1 MEKELKDLLENEVLG
16 EDVKTAL
23 QEAFDSKIKVME
35 QKLHEDYAAR
45 YANDKATL
53 VEAMDNMLTDAIKAE
68 LNEFSEDRKA
78 LISQKAKLSK
88 ATLEARK
95 VYGAKLAEHTKLLN
109 AFMAKQLKEEIA
121 EFVSDR
127 KLLETQRKQ
136 MAMEVKTIKES
147 SKKQLADRIGKL
159 ETFVLKNLSEE
170 ITEFQIDKKA
180 LVEQRA
186 KLAADGKK
194 QINETRT
201 KFIAKAT
208 ALVDKTL
215 NEVIKTEMVQWRDDI
230 KVARENNFGR
240 RIFEAVASE
249 YMASY
254 LSEGSEVKKLKS
266 QLDESKKKI
275 AETATFIQ
283 KQKVLMETV
292 EAKARIAS
300 DRAARMETLNE
311 LLSPLNREKK
321 AVMEEMLRDTK
332 TQSLKETFNRYLPA
346 VMNGAPQSSS
356 VKRNLTEAAQTKSV
370 AITGDRMNKLSE
382 AVIEES
388 KNPDIGQILYLAGLN
403 KEAKEN
409 R

>member
-68 LNEFSEDRKA
+68 LNEFSDDRKA

-109 AFMAKQLKEEIA
+109 AFMAQQLKEEIA

-127 KLLETQRKQ
+127 KQLEAQRKQ
-136 MAMEVKTIKES
+136 MAMEVRNIKES

-186 KLAADGKK
+186 KLAAEGKK

-201 KFIAKAT
+201 KFIEKAT

-283 KQKVLMETV
+283 KQKALMETV

-332 TQSLKETFNRYLPA
+332 TTNLKETFNRYLPA

-356 VKRNLTEAAQTKSV
+356 VKKNLTETAQTKSV

>member
-68 LNEFSEDRKA
+68 LNEFSDDRKA

-109 AFMAKQLKEEIA
+109 AFMAQQLKEEIA

-127 KLLETQRKQ
+127 KQLEAQRKQ
-136 MAMEVKTIKES
+136 MAMEVRNIKES

-186 KLAADGKK
+186 KLAAEGKK

-201 KFIAKAT
+201 KFIEKAT

-283 KQKVLMETV
+283 KQKALMETV

-321 AVMEEMLRDTK
+321 AVMEEMLKDTK
-332 TQSLKETFNRYLPA
+332 TANLKETFNRYLPA

-356 VKRNLTEAAQTKSV
+356 VKKNLTETAQTKSV

>member
-16 EDVKTAL
+16 EEVKTAL

-88 ATLEARK
+88 VTLEAK
-95 VYGAKLAEHTKLLN
+95 SVYKKKLAEHTKILN
-109 AFMAKQLKEEIA
+109 AFLVKQIKEEIA

-147 SKKQLADRIGKL
+147 SKKQLAERISKL

-186 KLAADGKK
+186 KLAAEGKK
-194 QINETRT
+194 QITETRT
-201 KFIAKAT
+201 KFLTKAT

-215 NEVIKTEMVQWRDDI
+215 NEVIKSEMVQWRDDI

-254 LSEGSEVKKLKS
+254 LSEGSEVKKLKKQLEES
-266 QLDESKKKI
+266 QNKI
-275 AETATFIQ
+275 AEAKTIFE
-283 KQKVLMETV
+283 KQNKLIESV
-292 EAKARIAS
+292 EAKARTAS

-321 AVMEEMLRDTK
+321 AVMGEMLKDIK
-332 TQSLKETFNRYLPA
+332 TTNLKEAFNRYLPA
-346 VMNGAPQSSS
+346 VVNGAPQSNSGK
-356 VKRNLTEAAQTKSV
+356 VTLAETAQTKSV
-370 AITGDRMNKLSE
+370 AVTGDRMNKLSE

-403 KEAKEN
+403 KEVKEN

>member
-109 AFMAKQLKEEIA
+109 AFMAQQLKEEIA

-127 KLLETQRKQ
+127 KQLESQRKQ
-136 MAMEVKTIKES
+136 MAMEVRTIKES

-186 KLAADGKK
+186 KLAAEGKK

-201 KFIAKAT
+201 KFIEKAT

-283 KQKVLMETV
+283 KQKALMETV

-332 TQSLKETFNRYLPA
+332 TTNLKETFNRYLPA

-356 VKRNLTEAAQTKSV
+356 VKKNLTETAQTKSV